1 MTNTDFRLAK
11 VRQIALPAYDQ
22 DRAVAFY
29 RDKLG
34 LSHQFSVPNL
44 AFFDCD
50 GLTLL
55 LSKPESAAFEHP
67 GSIIYFDVADIQMAY
82 QTLKARGVEFE
93 GEPHVIAEMA
103 AHVVWMAFFRDTE
116 GNLLSLMSQVAR

>member
-1 MTNTDFRLAK
+1 MSNSDFRLSK

-22 DRAVAFY
+22 ARAVAFY
-29 RDKLG
+29 RDTLG
-34 LSHQFSVPNL
+34 LTHQFSVPNL

-55 LSKPESAAFEHP
+55 LSKPDGEEFEHP
-67 GSIIYFDVADIQMAY
+67 GSIIYFDVADIQDAY
-82 QTLKARGVEFE
+82 KILKERGVEFV
-93 GEPHVIAEMA
+93 GEPHVIAEME

-116 GNLLSLMSQVAR
+116 GNLLSLMSQVPR

>member
-1 MTNTDFRLAK
+1 MTSDEFRLSR
-11 VRQIALPAYDQ
+11 VRQIALPAFDQ

-34 LSHQFSVPNL
+34 LTHQFSVPNL

-55 LSKPESAAFEHP
+55 LSKPETKELEPP
-67 GSIIYFDVADIQMAY
+67 GSIIYFDVADIQAAY
-82 QTLKARGVEFE
+82 RTLKDRGVAFVD
-93 GEPHVIAEMA
+93 EPHVIAEME
-103 AHVVWMAFFRDTE
+103 AHVVWMAFFHDTE
-116 GNLLSLMSQVAR
+116 GNLLSLMSQVPH